1 MGAILGFFDRPPRAR
16 NDIPARY
23 QEAGRDI
30 RCVHCGG
37 DSFALRTA
45 LLNTPGMTFF
55 DLDWANRTATVLV
68 CAQCSRLEWFLQAPV
83 STGS

>member
-1 MGAILGFFDRPPRAR
+1 VAAFLGFFDRPQRAR

-23 QEAGRDI
+23 QTAGRDI
-30 RCVHCGG
+30 HCTHCGG
-37 DSFALRTA
+37 DTFALRTA

-68 CAQCSRLEWFLQAPV
+68 CAHCSHLEYFLQTPV
-83 STGS
+83 STGT